1 MTSGWR
7 PRFQWKVA
15 YALATA
21 ALVLRVTSL
30 LLRRY
35 DDVGDTAGHVFQAYQ
50 VVISINALTH
60 SLELLPFITRLHP
73 RFGVLV
79 IVVEKMMLDLKL
91 FVEYLAVVFGAFTL
105 AFFGLGRAGMH
116 SYDEGISSYDGV
128 LTITTWSM
136 YGWLEPRRMDSVTSS
151 ILLFICMLL
160 SGLKLQRAGMSRFV
174 C

>member
-1 MTSGWR
+1 M
-7 PRFQWKVA
+7 
-15 YALATA
+15 
-21 ALVLRVTSL
+21 

-91 FVEYLAVVFGAFTL
+91 FV
-105 AFFGLGRAGMH
+105 
-116 SYDEGISSYDGV
+116 
-128 LTITTWSM
+128 
-136 YGWLEPRRMDSVTSS
+136 
-151 ILLFICMLL
+151 
-160 SGLKLQRAGMSRFV
+160 
-174 C
+174 